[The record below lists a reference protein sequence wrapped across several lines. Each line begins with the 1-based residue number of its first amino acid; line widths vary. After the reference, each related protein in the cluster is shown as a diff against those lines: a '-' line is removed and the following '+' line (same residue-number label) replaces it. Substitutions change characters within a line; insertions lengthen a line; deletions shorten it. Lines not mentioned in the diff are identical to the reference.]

1 MMTAVVEPEEIL
13 TDLRALDVGET
24 VVPGYVVVEHLHRSR
39 HFDVYDVFSEERGCR
54 CIAKLPMP
62 DQLGTPKVVRRLLRE
77 GELLQW
83 LTHPH
88 IVRVYDV
95 ISDPRPVLILEM
107 LTGETL
113 AHLIDTT
120 PRRLPLV
127 DIAHLGL
134 HLCAAVHYLHR
145 HNILHLDLKPS
156 NIVAERQLA
165 KVLDLSLA
173 RPPGPGKPGVGTLQY
188 LAPEQARGDAF
199 TFATDVWGIGAV
211 LFEATTGEY
220 PFHRDFAGHEHPEI
234 YEQTKRR
241 IESVRTHRRVPPVF
255 ARIVDRCLESA
266 PEQRPALTELVDSLD
281 DFVKQAGSKRELVAA
296 PR

>member
-1 MMTAVVEPEEIL
+1 MMTAILDLEEARNEL
-13 TDLRALDVGET
+13 PLLDAGAA

-62 DQLGTPKVVRRLLRE
+62 DRIDAPKIVRRLLRE
-77 GELLQW
+77 GELLSR

-88 IVRVYDV
+88 IVRVYEIV
-95 ISDPRPVLILEM
+95 REPRPALILEM

-113 AHLIDTT
+113 AHLIDTI
-120 PRRLPLV
+120 PRRLPLA

-145 HNILHLDLKPS
+145 QNILHLDLKPS

-188 LAPEQARGDAF
+188 LAPEQARGEYF
-199 TFATDVWGIGAV
+199 TPATDVWGIGAV
-211 LFEATTGEY
+211 LFEATTGLY
-220 PFHRDFAGHEHPEI
+220 PFHRDFAGHEHPEV
-234 YEQTKRR
+234 YEQTKHRL
-241 IESVRTHRRVPPVF
+241 ESVRAHRRVPPAF
-255 ARIVDRCLESA
+255 ARIVDGCLEPDPDA
-266 PEQRPALTELVDSLD
+266 RPTITELAERLEEFLLRV
-281 DFVKQAGSKRELVAA
+281 QAKREQA
-296 PR
+296 RSG